1 MGLVIAEA
9 TLGDHAR
16 SGQFERNFPMKLV
29 IGLVAGASALCLA
42 SSAFAAPP
50 PPIAPGDGA
59 FTVLFFKS
67 DHRAVAVA
75 AVTAFMKSTPT
86 SKALASGVCVSR
98 TNATDFLTYG
108 TYANFEDLL
117 TTRSVMPSAETLAL
131 WKLQYRAHF
140 KPLIP
145 FTSPDGK
152 TVEHFFR
159 FSVPTNNTDA
169 FAQAAA
175 KLSAQLAADNKGASL
190 LVAMPVGGG
199 EDEANVMHVRMI
211 YPDNKSLGMALDNF
225 FKGGKAGVPFR
236 EMRALATGMIGNI
249 EDCEQF
255 PIAQK

>member
-1 MGLVIAEA
+1 
-9 TLGDHAR
+9 
-16 SGQFERNFPMKLV
+16 MKLV

-42 SSAFAAPP
+42 SSAFAASP

-117 TTRSVMPSAETLAL
+117 TTLSVMPSAETLAL

-159 FSVPTNNTDA
+159 FSVTTKNTDA
-169 FAQAAA
+169 FVQAAS
-175 KLSAQLAADNKGASL
+175 KLSSQLATEIKGASL

-199 EDEANVMHVRMI
+199 TNEANVLHVRLI
-211 YPDNKSLGMALDNF
+211 FPDNKSLGMSIDNF
-225 FKGGKAGVPFR
+225 FKGSNGATSFK
-236 EMRALATGMIGNI
+236 EMWSLSTGMSSTI

-255 PIAQK
+255 PIAKK